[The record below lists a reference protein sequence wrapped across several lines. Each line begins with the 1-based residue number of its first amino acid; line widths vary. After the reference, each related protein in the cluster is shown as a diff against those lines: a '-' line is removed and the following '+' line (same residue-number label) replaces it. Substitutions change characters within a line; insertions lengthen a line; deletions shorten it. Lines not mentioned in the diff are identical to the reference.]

1 MFQRITGRCPEC
13 GADTQLVARACAACG
28 ASNASL
34 RRLGLGLAIAI
45 ALIVIAA
52 GGTRVWYELTAW
64 RDANL
69 TRMQNAPSLF
79 GPPAPHA
86 RSNPT
91 ADFAWI
97 ERAMTDCEG
106 EAIKHLDALYFL
118 VTPLTAVDN
127 NIQRWSQHALGQIGD
142 SITLL
147 ASKDALSG
155 LRDGTLALYL
165 GQFVFSIIE
174 PTSNVTYQ
182 WKPAVGVTEFVT
194 AEAVSIKSFKPGLR
208 LIGASRDTLWA
219 NSSATPRPACF
230 WITALLRT

>member
-1 MFQRITGRCPEC
+1 MT
-13 GADTQLVARACAACG
+13 LMV
-28 ASNASL
+28 
-34 RRLGLGLAIAI
+34 
-45 ALIVIAA
+45 IVA
-52 GGTRVWYELTAW
+52 GGTRVWHKLTAW

-69 TRMQNAPSLF
+69 TRMQSAPALF
-79 GPPAPHA
+79 GPPAPNA
-86 RSNPT
+86 RSNPIT
-91 ADFAWI
+91 DFAWI

-127 NIQRWSQHALGQIGD
+127 NIQRWSQRALGQIGD

-155 LRDGTLALYL
+155 LRDGTLALYP

-174 PTSNVTYQ
+174 PTTNVTYQ

-194 AEAVSIKSFKPGLR
+194 PEAVSIKSFKPGLR
-208 LIGASRDTLWA
+208 LVGPSKDTLWA
-219 NSSATPRPACF
+219 NSSANPHPACF
-230 WITALLRT
+230 WITALLHT